1 MCCEHGLCEVSLPT
15 GGHAFVLGSLELAL
29 LPESQ
34 SLTKNGPVFLL
45 LPIRQISDRAV
56 ACHWL
61 RGLIRSLQMSCGPPA
76 GPLQAWGWRP
86 DEHSCK
92 LKTEFTYK
100 THGESHSRIPAAADL
115 RYIPATRV
123 QTDCR
128 RGGTRQVER
137 GRREQ
142 GRGGQPRTPG
152 GTPTEPW
159 GASSPACPDAHPASA
174 LQTGILSCEC
184 VPASAVSMAT
194 RLPQNTRCSLAKV
207 PFTFVGSPIS
217 APNSGGKAIAAPT
230 GLAAELLPL
239 GETRVARAEVLAE
252 AGGRETGTLPKC
264 PSPRGLTQGS
274 SVLFW
279 AGAPC
284 TISPSL
290 VHHHCFRVDCGVC
303 VSRCHHVRQLSC
315 EVATVNFSTLER
327 GGAQGHVTDLW
338 L

>member
-1 MCCEHGLCEVSLPT
+1 MQTENRVYLQDTRGVTFSHPCGCRPEIHPGHARSDRLPT
-15 GGHAFVLGSLELAL
+15 RRDTAGGERTA
-29 LPESQ
+29 
-34 SLTKNGPVFLL
+34 
-45 LPIRQISDRAV
+45 RA
-56 ACHWL
+56 
-61 RGLIRSLQMSCGPPA
+61 
-76 GPLQAWGWRP
+76 
-86 DEHSCK
+86 
-92 LKTEFTYK
+92 
-100 THGESHSRIPAAADL
+100 
-115 RYIPATRV
+115 
-123 QTDCR
+123 
-128 RGGTRQVER
+128 GT
-137 GRREQ
+137 
-142 GRGGQPRTPG
+142 GGQPRTPG

-194 RLPQNTRCSLAKV
+194 RLSQNTRCSLAKV
-207 PFTFVGSPIS
+207 PFTFLGSPIS